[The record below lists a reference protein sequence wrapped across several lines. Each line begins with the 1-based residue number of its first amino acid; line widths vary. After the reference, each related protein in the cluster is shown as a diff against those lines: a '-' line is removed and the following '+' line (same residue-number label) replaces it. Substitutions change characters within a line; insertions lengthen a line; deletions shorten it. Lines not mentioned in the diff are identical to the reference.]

1 MGLKCA
7 DGQACHITT
16 SLGPN
21 TPFLGPISGYRVATP
36 RPGGQI
42 ASWEEAAAAMSA
54 GVGGLRQLLAAA
66 VTTGVAEARAAIFG
80 HALNPT
86 GKRAATKLLRKKMV
100 GEQLAQWYPYDIKR
114 DDPLVMAREEKA
126 RLSKLEMLKRR
137 GKGPPKKGQGRRAV
151 KRSK

>member
-1 MGLKCA
+1 MVRPA
-7 DGQACHITT
+7 T
-16 SLGPN
+16 SPLHLALILLCRAHLRIPS
-21 TPFLGPISGYRVATP
+21 FYP
-36 RPGGQI
+36 RPGGGQI
-42 ASWEEAAAAMSA
+42 ASWEEAAAAAAMSA

-80 HALNPT
+80 NALNPT